1 MSYSH
6 ANHKLAVCAA
16 TTKTIQYRLRALPCA
31 GFAARAPALEL
42 NSGQDRPGD
51 AMGQMTVLGMLLV
64 GAAEPDDEIVLQAA
78 CDALEVRDR
87 QLTGFRLMPL

>member
-1 MSYSH
+1 
-6 ANHKLAVCAA
+6 
-16 TTKTIQYRLRALPCA
+16 
-31 GFAARAPALEL
+31 
-42 NSGQDRPGD
+42 
-51 AMGQMTVLGMLLV
+51 MGQMTVLGMLLV